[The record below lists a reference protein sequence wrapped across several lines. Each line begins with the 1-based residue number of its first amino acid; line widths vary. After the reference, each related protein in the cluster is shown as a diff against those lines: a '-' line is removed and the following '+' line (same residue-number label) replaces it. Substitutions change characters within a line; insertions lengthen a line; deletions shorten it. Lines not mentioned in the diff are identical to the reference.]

1 MSLKKQLDLYIEVDV
16 LTAGTT
22 AEVVNAIL
30 ESLLY
35 QRNQIP
41 FVYKTYRYYV
51 NKWLEQEQKQS
62 KLDNEIC
69 GVQSFQV
76 QRKKQQATA
85 TKEAISA
92 MRETIKKAFE
102 KKPIKSLRFLFG
114 STIFTAKECYT
125 LHIPTE
131 NIAMNHFHDHH
142 SISPAKLN
150 QTLLSLLTSED
161 LYGIFSH
168 NLNPTN
174 MYLELEIMEN
184 ENPNL
189 ISSKEALNKSQIFPK
204 DFSSLPASCKDIHIH
219 LMHKPVATIDYKQLK
234 CCKDLQVFEDLIS
247 LNLDDAS
254 ERQDNVNNKLFK
266 SYPNSTP
273 AWWEAEIVIRGFK
286 DQPTKGF
293 NIWS

>member
-1 MSLKKQLDLYIEVDV
+1 MSFNKQINLYVEVDV

-22 AEVVNAIL
+22 AEIVNAIL

-51 NKWLEQEQKQS
+51 NKWLQQDQNQSEQNNDS
-62 KLDNEIC
+62 S
-69 GVQSFQV
+69 GVYSFQA

-92 MRETIKKAFE
+92 MSQTIKSTFE

-114 STIFTAKECYT
+114 STIFTAKEAYT

-131 NIAMNHFHDHH
+131 NIALNHFHDHH
-142 SISPAKLN
+142 RISAAKLN

-161 LYGIFSH
+161 LYTIFSH

-174 MYLELEIMEN
+174 IYLELEILEKDLM
-184 ENPNL
+184 NL
-189 ISSKEALNKSQIFPK
+189 NDTTIFPK
-204 DFSSLPASCKDIHIH
+204 DISPLPASCKDIHIY
-219 LMHKPVATIDYKQLK
+219 LLHKPSATIDNKQLK
-234 CCKDLQVFEDLIS
+234 CCKDLHVFEDLIS
-247 LNLDDAS
+247 LNMES
-254 ERQDNVNNKLFK
+254 EKVEENNIIINDKNNKSLRNAI
-266 SYPNSTP
+266 PG
-273 AWWEAEIVIRGFK
+273 WWEAEVVIRGFK